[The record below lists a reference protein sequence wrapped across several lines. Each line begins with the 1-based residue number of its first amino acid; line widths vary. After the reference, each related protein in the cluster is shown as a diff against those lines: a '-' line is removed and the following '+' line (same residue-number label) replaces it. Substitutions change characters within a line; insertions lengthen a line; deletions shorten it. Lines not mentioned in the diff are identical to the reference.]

1 MTDIVREK
9 FRRLMAEI
17 DVLEGRVDGL
27 TQEVQAFE
35 RSGGNEQETAALR
48 QELHDLMEKLA
59 SNRNELARLSDGCG
73 HPHSQI

>member
-1 MTDIVREK
+1 MTDVVREK

-35 RSGGNEQETAALR
+35 RSGAEQEAAARR
-48 QELHDLMEKLA
+48 QELHDLREKLA
-59 SNRNELARLSDGCG
+59 AGRNELARLSDGCG
-73 HPHSQI
+73 RPHGQI